1 MHAQRRARRCPTPPC
16 RGPGRMAGIASQ
28 GLHGSRSATGAVEVL
43 SRRGLEKPTIVFA
56 LKLRLAGKL
65 TPAGK
70 MSIEA
75 NLGCGRRPKLDNGA
89 SDHMPREGLQR
100 RLLLGNTDVFHG
112 VVRRMING
120 YDCHYRLAR

>member
-1 MHAQRRARRCPTPPC
+1 MHAQRATRRRPTPPC
-16 RGPGRMAGIASQ
+16 RGPGRMAGQ

-75 NLGCGRRPKLDNGA
+75 NLGRGRRPKLDNGA
-89 SDHMPREGLQR
+89 SDHMPQERSAAPATSRKHR
-100 RLLLGNTDVFHG
+100 RVP
-112 VVRRMING
+112 
-120 YDCHYRLAR
+120 